1 MKEVKMNGS
10 ALGLGL
16 GIETSCDETS
26 VSVVAGGSK
35 ILSNSVYSQISEHAP
50 FRGVVPEI
58 ASRSHLEK
66 INSVYHEAITKAAVL
81 PEDIEYVSVSSR
93 PGLVG
98 SLMVGAQFAK
108 CFSMVYDVPLIALN
122 HLEAHFYSLLLED
135 RFPDYPFL
143 GLLLSGGNSSIYIVH
158 DVGKMELIA
167 DTYDDAIG
175 EAFDKTAAVLSLPYP
190 GGPEIEKCAGRYLP
204 SKGAPPLF
212 GRLLKGISGEDLGF
226 SFSGIKTAVL
236 RANHEK
242 REKSRICHDF
252 QNSVFELVER
262 MVIRAVNVTGIRCVV
277 ASGGVLANE
286 TLRLRL
292 KKIAER
298 EGLDIRHPVD
308 RILCTDNAGMVAALG
323 FKLWISG
330 FRSEFNFSVSSKRF
344 DVAV

>member
-1 MKEVKMNGS
+1 MSGS
-10 ALGLGL
+10 ELGL

-35 ILSNSVYSQISEHAP
+35 ILSNTVYSQIREHAP

-66 INSVYHEAITKAAVL
+66 INSVYHDAITKAGVP
-81 PEDIEYVSVSSR
+81 PEEIEYVAVSSR

-108 CFSMVYDVPLIALN
+108 CFSMIYGVPLIALN
-122 HLEAHFYSLLLED
+122 HLEAHFYSLLLEN
-135 RFPDYPFL
+135 RFPEYPFL

-175 EAFDKTAAVLSLPYP
+175 EAFDKTAAVLNLPYP
-190 GGPEIEKCAGRYLP
+190 GGPEIERCAGGYLP
-204 SKGAPPLF
+204 TKRESPLF
-212 GRLLKGISGEDLGF
+212 GRLLKGVSGDEIAF

-236 RANHEK
+236 RAHHEG
-242 REKSRICHDF
+242 EGKSRICYYF

-262 MVIRAVNVTGIRCVV
+262 MVVRAVNVTGIRSVA

-286 TLRLRL
+286 TLRKRL
-292 KKIAER
+292 QKIAEA
-298 EGLDIRHPVD
+298 EDLDVRYPVD

-323 FKLWISG
+323 FKFWNSG
-330 FRSEFNFSVSSKRF
+330 FRSELNFSVSSKRF
-344 DVAV
+344 DLAV